1 MFSFFHKG
9 KATAK
14 RAAAAKPRA
23 ATHAPPPA
31 PARPAEPKHKPEP
44 LKTEVIE
51 AGGIQVYES
60 DLQLS
65 AELEQAVMFYA
76 NGRVGEATTTLNRFL
91 LNYPDS
97 RDLLPWRMLFD
108 IYEATGQV
116 QPFEDLSLDFAVRF
130 ERSPPAWRGIRA
142 QDVTQAAAREPVFA
156 FGAALSP
163 QDKARLEHFLEECA
177 AADTMALDFS
187 KTLVPTN
194 EAHARLMLDALSRLV
209 AQGKRVRIVGGEAFL
224 VRLGAFRA
232 EGRLSEPAWLLL
244 LLVLQTLGKADAFE
258 AAAVD
263 FAVSFEISP
272 PSYTPPRMPLT
283 EAAPPAEAALC
294 PSGQVFPLSGVL
306 GAGCLGV
313 FEELRRFAEPL
324 DQVEIDLSQ
333 VARLDFSIVGMFMD
347 TLIGLNQAGKKVV
360 LREGNEMVNL
370 LLRMVGANQYA
381 SLLTRVRK

>member
-1 MFSFFHKG
+1 MFSFFRKG

-14 RAAAAKPRA
+14 PATAAKPRA
-23 ATHAPPPA
+23 TTHAPPP
-31 PARPAEPKHKPEP
+31 PAKAEPKPAPPKAEA
-44 LKTEVIE
+44 IE

-91 LNYPDS
+91 LNHPDS

-130 ERSPPAWRGIRA
+130 ERSPPAWRGISA
-142 QDVTQAAAREPVFA
+142 QDVTQAAAREPLFA

-177 AADTMALDFS
+177 ATDTVALDFS
-187 KTLVPTN
+187 KTPVPTN
-194 EAHARLMLDALSRLV
+194 EAHARIMLDALSRLV

-232 EGRLSEPAWLLL
+232 DGRLSEPAWLLL

-272 PSYTPPRMPLT
+272 PSYTPPRMPLA

-294 PSGQVFPLSGVL
+294 PRGQVFPLSGVL
-306 GAGCLGV
+306 GAGSLGV
-313 FEELRRFAEPL
+313 FEALRQFAKPL
-324 DQVEIDLSQ
+324 DQVEIDLGQ